1 MSTVNLLLLLVVALL
16 AVVGALGVLLYRQG
30 RQRIT
35 ADSFRDELREMSQS
49 VLSGNTEVLLTLA
62 EERFRRQSESQTAEL
77 DTRKQLIDQ
86 RLDQMNRTL
95 GDVTSLVT
103 RVEKE
108 REAKATELSTELKN
122 MAEQTRSLSVSTG
135 TLREA
140 LSNTRVRG
148 QWGERMAEDV
158 LRVMGLQE
166 GVNYAKQV
174 YSSEAGS
181 RPDFAFYLPSGMKI
195 NMDVKF
201 PLDNYVLYLGA
212 SSDDERERLSRAFM
226 QDVHGHI
233 NGLTGR
239 EYIDP
244 EGGTVDYV
252 LLLIPNESVYAFVHE
267 NDPRLIDFGLQRR
280 VVCCSPLTLFAVLA
294 IIRQAAENF
303 ALRRAEEEI
312 ISLMGRFNQEWGK
325 FKGNVEL
332 VGRRLDSTQKAYVEL
347 RGTRTRAL
355 ERPLDKIEELRQQKG
370 LPVAEL
376 PSSLPELRS
385 GLDGEI
391 EDEEDEEK
399 G

>member
-1 MSTVNLLLLLVVALL
+1 MSTDILLLLLVAALM

-35 ADSFRDELREMSQS
+35 ADSFREELREMSQS
-49 VLSGNTEVLLTLA
+49 VLSGSTDVLLTLA
-62 EERFRRQSESQTAEL
+62 DERFRRQSESQTAEL
-77 DTRKQLIDQ
+77 DSKKLLIDQ
-86 RLDQMNRTL
+86 RLDQMSRTL
-95 GDVTSLVT
+95 GEVTSLVN

-108 REAKATELSTELKN
+108 REAKASELSAELKN
-122 MAEQTRSLSVSTG
+122 MAEQTKSLSVSTG

-166 GVNYAKQV
+166 GVNYSKQV

-212 SSDDERERLSRAFM
+212 GSDEERERLSRAFM
-226 QDVHGHI
+226 RDVHGHI
-233 NGLTGR
+233 SGLTGR

-267 NDPRLIDFGLQRR
+267 NDPALIDFGLRRR

-303 ALRRAEEEI
+303 GLRKAEEEI

-325 FKGNVEL
+325 FKDNVEL
-332 VGRRLDSTQKAYVEL
+332 VGRRLDSTQRAYAQL

-376 PSSLPELRS
+376 PSSLLEL
-385 GLDGEI
+385 GPALDGEV
-391 EDEEDEEK
+391 EDEEEEDQ